1 MRVHDFFFLSSDVLS
16 SLLLADNCNVVL
28 VVIFSWKKVS
38 AHNDKRKIT
47 ETMGTDIRQT
57 DVREIISLLYKSLIF
72 VMSIAVS
79 IFVCQDNIE

>member
-1 MRVHDFFFLSSDVLS
+1 
-16 SLLLADNCNVVL
+16 
-28 VVIFSWKKVS
+28 
-38 AHNDKRKIT
+38 
-47 ETMGTDIRQT
+47 MGTDIRQT